1 MSGAV
6 FTSATIDLF
15 GWTLIHFLW
24 EGTALALLL
33 YVFIAFTRKADMRY
47 AAGLITLGL
56 MMAAPPVTFYLLAS
70 KQAATPAPSTLNV
83 ALRGLQVVASSTTGI
98 PIDQAAHSLL
108 AIHWIDDLVWLW
120 IAGVAMFSLRALG
133 GYVVLQNVLREKCTP
148 LTGALRAR
156 CAELEA
162 SLNIGKGVRYLRSSL
177 VQTPAAVGWLRPVVL
192 LPVTALSG
200 LTPAQLEAVIVHELA
215 HIKRFDC
222 LINVF
227 QIAAETV
234 LFYHPAIWWVNRFV
248 RNERENCCDDVA
260 VALSGDPGSY
270 ARALALMEGWRS
282 SPALALGANGG
293 ALKARVS
300 RILGLDMVKSA
311 VPQGGLAMIGCCC
324 VAGAILGAAT
334 LGHAFAGPVQDSP
347 AASTGRVAP
356 PVVISDAPAAP
367 TPPPIMPRPP
377 VPAMTR
383 PARVAV
389 PTPPVP
395 PEMASDRDDKDEAQ
409 AADASDSHDISYI
422 DALKAVGLTDLSV
435 DKLIALKIQGVTPEY
450 VKEMR
455 AAGFDASAGELIA
468 MKVQGVSADYV
479 KRVGAA
485 GWRDLSTGQII
496 AMKVQDIDPAQAAEF
511 KREFGFEDFSFGQM
525 MAFRTQGITP
535 EYVRGLRSAG
545 FKDLSTGQIIAAK
558 VQGITPEFLQKVREH
573 GFSNLSLH
581 QLIGLK
587 VAGVF

>member
-6 FTSATIDLF
+6 FTPDTIDLF

-24 EGTALALLL
+24 QGTALALLL
-33 YVFIAFTRKADMRY
+33 YVFAAFTRKADLRY

-56 MMAAPPVTFYLLAS
+56 MMAAPPITFYILAS
-70 KQAATPAPSTLNV
+70 KQTAEVTASNLQV
-83 ALRGLQVVASSTTGI
+83 ALRGLKIVASSATGI
-98 PIDQAAHSLL
+98 PIDQAAHSLV

-120 IAGVAMFSLRALG
+120 IAGVVILSLRALG
-133 GYVVLQNVLREKCTP
+133 GYVVLQRMLREKCTP
-148 LTGALRAR
+148 LAGALRAR

-162 SLNIGKGVRYLRSSL
+162 SLGIGMRIRYLQSS
-177 VQTPAAVGWLRPVVL
+177 VAKTPAAVGWLRPVVL
-192 LPVTALSG
+192 LPITALSG

-227 QIAAETV
+227 QIFAETV
-234 LFYHPAIWWVNRFV
+234 LFYHPAVWWVNRFV
-248 RNERENCCDDVA
+248 RHERENCCDDVA
-260 VALSGDPGSY
+260 VELSGDPGNY

-282 SPALALGANGG
+282 APAWALGVNGG
-293 ALKARVS
+293 VLKARVG
-300 RILGLDMVKSA
+300 RILGLDIVKSA
-311 VPQGGLAMIGCCC
+311 VPQGGLAMIGCLC
-324 VAGAILGAAT
+324 VAGAILSAAT
-334 LGHAFAGPVQDSP
+334 LGHAFAGPAQDSP
-347 AASTGRVAP
+347 AA
-356 PVVISDAPAAP
+356 PVVVPTPPAAP
-367 TPPPIMPRPP
+367 TPAPVMPRPT

-383 PARVAV
+383 PAPVAV
-389 PTPPVP
+389 PTPPAP
-395 PEMASDRDDKDEAQ
+395 PEMASDWDDKDEAQ
-409 AADASDSHDISYI
+409 APDTGKSHDGSYI
-422 DALKAVGLTDLSV
+422 DALKAAGVNDLSV

-450 VKEMR
+450 VKAMR

-479 KRVGAA
+479 KRVRAA
-485 GWRDLSTGQII
+485 GWRDISTGQLI

-525 MAFRTQGITP
+525 MAFQTQGITP
-535 EYVRGLRSAG
+535 AYVRGLRSAG

-558 VQGITPEFLQKVREH
+558 VQGITPEFLRKVRKH

-581 QLIGLK
+581 QLIALK